1 MNSNLTTRRRRQSPD
16 TMTQTAKVADR
27 FAPRAI
33 GPTVGWV
40 VFGIAFVIRL
50 GVGMFRG
57 GLWNPELFE
66 YDWMA
71 RTLIDGQGLVFPHLN
86 VPYHSFAPPLYP
98 WLSAA
103 SYWLSGSLI
112 VLMMLQVVAGSALAV
127 VVAQIA
133 KRFSASAIATLAA
146 GLLIAF
152 HPGLIIYNVA
162 KAHPLTF
169 DALFFTLAV
178 LQAFRLRERTTV
190 RRAIEFG
197 AIVGVGTLSRATLI
211 IFLPLVAM
219 WLVWVL
225 RKDSLKLVVRAIVV
239 AGLCA
244 TAIVIPWT
252 IRTSLLH
259 RQFVFMLTT
268 GPENFW
274 RGNNPNATGGA
285 YFAAGQLELEKLSPA
300 ELADL
305 RNQRDEIAQANW
317 FTARSHAFI
326 REHPGEFIRLTVVKL
341 FHFWWVA
348 PQTGVLYPQPWFL
361 AYLMYYVL
369 ALLLAMIGA
378 WSIWRMGKLPR
389 QQLLLIAAF
398 LLALSVL
405 QSLYY
410 VEGRHRWAVEPIL
423 IAISGVG
430 VASIANSRHR
440 FATRT

>member
-1 MNSNLTTRRRRQSPD
+1 M
-16 TMTQTAKVADR
+16 
-27 FAPRAI
+27 
-33 GPTVGWV
+33 GPTAGWV
-40 VFGIAFVIRL
+40 IFGIAFLLRL
-50 GVGMFRG
+50 GA
-57 GLWNPELFE
+57 GLFSGQLLHPETLE
-66 YDWMA
+66 YDGMA
-71 RTLIDGQGLVFPHLN
+71 RSLLAGHGLVFQHLQI
-86 VPYHSFAPPLYP
+86 PYHSFAPPLYP

-103 SYWLSGSLI
+103 SYWLCGSLI
-112 VLMMLQVVAGSALAV
+112 ILMMLQVVAGSALAV

-133 KRFSASAIATLAA
+133 GRFSAAAIAPLAA
-146 GLLIAF
+146 GMLIAF
-152 HPGLIIYNVA
+152 HPGLIIYNVN

-190 RRAIEFG
+190 RRAIELG
-197 AIVGVGTLSRATLI
+197 VIVGAGTLSRATLI

-239 AGLCA
+239 AGLCT

-259 RQFVFMLTT
+259 HQFVFMLTT
-268 GPENFW
+268 DAEDFW
-274 RGNNPNATGGA
+274 RGNNPNATGSTYVVA
-285 YFAAGQLELEKLSPA
+285 DKTALDMLTPR

-305 RNQRDEIAQANW
+305 YSQPDEVAQASW

-326 REHPGEFIRLTVVKL
+326 REHPREFVRLTAVKML
-341 FHFWWVA
+341 HFWWIA
-348 PQTGVLYPQPWFL
+348 PQTGVLYPRSWFL
-361 AYLMYYVL
+361 GYVMYYVL
-369 ALLLAMIGA
+369 VLLLAMIGA
-378 WSIWRMGKLPR
+378 ASIWRRGKLAR

-398 LLALSVL
+398 LLALSFL

-430 VASIANSRHR
+430 VGSIAARRHS

>member
-1 MNSNLTTRRRRQSPD
+1 
-16 TMTQTAKVADR
+16 
-27 FAPRAI
+27 
-33 GPTVGWV
+33 
-40 VFGIAFVIRL
+40 
-50 GVGMFRG
+50 MFSG
-57 GLWNPELFE
+57 QLLHPETLE
-66 YDWMA
+66 YDGMA
-71 RTLIDGQGLVFPHLN
+71 RSLLAGHGLVFEHLN

-103 SYWLSGSLI
+103 SYWLCGSLI
-112 VLMMLQVVAGSALAV
+112 GLMMLQVVAGSALAV
-127 VVAQIA
+127 AVAQIA
-133 KRFSASAIATLAA
+133 GRFSAGAIAPLAA

-152 HPGLIIYNVA
+152 HPGLIVYNVN

-190 RRAIEFG
+190 RRAIELG
-197 AIVGVGTLSRATLI
+197 VIVGLGTLSRATLI
-211 IFLPLVAM
+211 IFLPLVAI

-225 RKDSLKLVVRAIVV
+225 RKDSLKLVVRVIVV
-239 AGLCA
+239 AGLCT

-259 RQFVFMLTT
+259 HRFVFMLTT
-268 GPENFW
+268 DAEDFW

-285 YFAAGQLELEKLSPA
+285 YFSPEQLQLDKLDPA

-305 RNQRDEIAQANW
+305 EHQPDEIAQAEW
-317 FTARSHAFI
+317 FSVRSHAFI
-326 REHPGEFIRLTVVKL
+326 REHPREFIRLTGVKFL
-341 FHFWWVA
+341 YFWGVA
-348 PQTGVLYPQPWFL
+348 PQAGVLYPKSWFL
-361 AYLMYYVL
+361 AYIMYYILV
-369 ALLLAMIGA
+369 LLLAMIGA
-378 WSIWRMGKLPR
+378 WSIWRRGNLQR

-398 LLALSVL
+398 LLALSLL

-430 VASIANSRHR
+430 VASIAARRHR
-440 FATRT
+440 LTTRS

>member
-1 MNSNLTTRRRRQSPD
+1 M
-16 TMTQTAKVADR
+16 MTQTAKVAGR
-27 FAPRAI
+27 FASWSI
-33 GPTVGWV
+33 GPMARWI
-40 VFGIAFVIRL
+40 VFGIALAIRL
-50 GVGMFRG
+50 TVGMFRG

-71 RTLIDGQGLVFPHLN
+71 RTLIDGQGLVFPHLD

-112 VLMMLQVVAGSALAV
+112 VLMMLQVLAGSALAV

-133 KRFSASAIATLAA
+133 GRFSTGTIAPLAA

-197 AIVGVGTLSRATLI
+197 ALIGVGVLCRTTLI
-211 IFLPLVAM
+211 IFLPLVAT
-219 WLVWVL
+219 WLLWVL
-225 RKDSLKLVVRAIVV
+225 RKDSLKSALRAIAI

-285 YFAAGQLELEKLSPA
+285 YFTAGQLELEKLSPA
-300 ELADL
+300 EFSDL
-305 RNQRDEIAQANW
+305 RHQRDEIAQANW
-317 FTARSHAFI
+317 FSVRSHEFI
-326 REHPGEFIRLTVVKL
+326 REHPREFIRLTLVKFL
-341 FHFWWVA
+341 HFWWVA
-348 PQTGVLYPQPWFL
+348 PQTGVLYPQSWFL

-369 ALLLAMIGA
+369 VLLLAMIGA
-378 WSIWRMGKLPR
+378 CSIWRMGKLARP
-389 QQLLLIAAF
+389 QLLLIAAF
-398 LLALSVL
+398 LLALSLL
-405 QSLYY
+405 QSFYY

-430 VASIANSRHR
+430 VAALCRNSRSAIFR
-440 FATRT
+440 SAVSSQSNGSV

>member
-1 MNSNLTTRRRRQSPD
+1 MTRA
-16 TMTQTAKVADR
+16 AKVTDR
-27 FAPRAI
+27 FASI
-33 GPTVGWV
+33 GPTAGWV
-40 VFGIAFVIRL
+40 VFGIAFLLRL
-50 GVGMFRG
+50 GA
-57 GLWNPELFE
+57 GLFSGQLWHPETLE
-66 YDWMA
+66 YDGMA
-71 RTLIDGQGLVFPHLN
+71 RSLLAGHGLVFEHLQ

-103 SYWLSGSLI
+103 SYWLCGSLI
-112 VLMMLQVVAGSALAV
+112 LLMMLQVVAGSALAV
-127 VVAQIA
+127 AVAQIA
-133 KRFSASAIATLAA
+133 GRFSAGAIAPLAA

-152 HPGLIIYNVA
+152 HPGLIIYNVN

-197 AIVGVGTLSRATLI
+197 VIVGLGTLSRATLI

-225 RKDSLKLVVRAIVV
+225 RKGSLKLVVRAIVV
-239 AGLCA
+239 AGLCT

-252 IRTSLLH
+252 IRSSLLH
-259 RQFVFMLTT
+259 HQFVFMLTT
-268 GPENFW
+268 DAEDFW
-274 RGNNPNATGGA
+274 RGNNPNATGSTYA
-285 YFAAGQLELEKLSPA
+285 TAERTELEMLTPR

-305 RNQRDEIAQANW
+305 LRQRDEVAQANW

-326 REHPGEFIRLTVVKL
+326 REHPREFVRLTAVKML
-341 FHFWWVA
+341 HFWWIA
-348 PQTGVLYPQPWFL
+348 PQTGLLYPRSWFF
-361 AYLMYYVL
+361 AYMMYYVL
-369 ALLLAMIGA
+369 VLLLAMIGA
-378 WSIWRMGKLPR
+378 GSVWRMGNLAR

-398 LLALSVL
+398 LLALSLL

-430 VASIANSRHR
+430 VGAIAARRHR
-440 FATRT
+440 LATRT

>member
-1 MNSNLTTRRRRQSPD
+1 M
-16 TMTQTAKVADR
+16 
-27 FAPRAI
+27 
-33 GPTVGWV
+33 
-40 VFGIAFVIRL
+40 VFGIALLVRL
-50 GVGMFRG
+50 GAGWFTGR
-57 GLWNPELFE
+57 LLNPEAFE
-66 YDWMA
+66 YDEMA
-71 RTLIDGQGLVFPHLN
+71 KSLIAGHGLVYNHLD

-103 SYWLSGSLI
+103 SYWLCGSLI
-112 VLMMLQVVAGSALAV
+112 ILMILQVVAGSALAV
-127 VVAQIA
+127 VAAEIA
-133 KRFSASAIATLAA
+133 KRFYAGAIAPLAA
-146 GLLIAF
+146 GLLVSF

-178 LQAFRLRERTTV
+178 LAAFRLRERANA
-190 RRAIEFG
+190 RRAIELG
-197 AIVGVGTLSRATLI
+197 AIIGLGTLCRGTLI
-211 IFLPLVAM
+211 IFLPLVAI
-219 WLVWVL
+219 WLVWFL
-225 RKDSLKLVVRAIVV
+225 RKQSLGLSLRAVVI
-239 AGLCA
+239 AGLCT

-285 YFAAGQLELEKLSPA
+285 YFNADQLELDRLSPA

-305 RNQRDEIAQANW
+305 KVQPDELAQANW
-317 FTARSHAFI
+317 FTVRARAFI
-326 REHPGEFIRLTVVKL
+326 REHPREFIRLTGVKL
-341 FHFWWVA
+341 FHFWWFA
-348 PQTGVLYPQPWFL
+348 PQTGVLYPRSWFL
-361 AYLMYYVL
+361 AYLTYYVL
-369 ALLLAMIGA
+369 VLLLAMIGT
-378 WSIWRMGKLPR
+378 WSIWRMGKKLAR

-398 LLALSVL
+398 LLALSIL

-430 VASIANSRHR
+430 IAALWRNSRSA
-440 FATRT
+440 FLKSSVATQSGD

>member
-1 MNSNLTTRRRRQSPD
+1 MTRA
-16 TMTQTAKVADR
+16 AKVTDR
-27 FAPRAI
+27 FASI
-33 GPTVGWV
+33 GPTAGWV
-40 VFGIAFVIRL
+40 VFGIAFLLRL
-50 GVGMFRG
+50 GAGVFSGQ
-57 GLWNPELFE
+57 LLHPETLE
-66 YDWMA
+66 YDGMA
-71 RTLIDGQGLVFPHLN
+71 RSLLAGHGLVFEHLN

-103 SYWLSGSLI
+103 SYWLCGSLI
-112 VLMMLQVVAGSALAV
+112 GLMMLQVVAGSALAV
-127 VVAQIA
+127 AGARIA
-133 KRFSASAIATLAA
+133 GRFSAGAIAPLAA

-152 HPGLIIYNVA
+152 HPGLIVYNVN

-190 RRAIEFG
+190 RRAIELG
-197 AIVGVGTLSRATLI
+197 VIVGLGTLSRATLI
-211 IFLPLVAM
+211 IFLPLVAI

-239 AGLCA
+239 AGLCT

-259 RQFVFMLTT
+259 HRFVFMLTT
-268 GPENFW
+268 DAEDFW

-285 YFAAGQLELEKLSPA
+285 YFSPEQLQLDKLDPA

-305 RNQRDEIAQANW
+305 KHQPDEIAQAEW
-317 FTARSHAFI
+317 FSVRSHAFI
-326 REHPGEFIRLTVVKL
+326 REHPREFIRLTAVKFL
-341 FHFWWVA
+341 YFWWVA
-348 PQTGVLYPQPWFL
+348 PQAGVLYPKSWFP
-361 AYLMYYVL
+361 AYIMYYILV
-369 ALLLAMIGA
+369 LLLAMIGA
-378 WSIWRMGKLPR
+378 WSIWRVGNLQR

-398 LLALSVL
+398 LLALSLL

-430 VASIANSRHR
+430 VASIAARRHR
-440 FATRT
+440 LTTRT

>member
-1 MNSNLTTRRRRQSPD
+1 MTRA
-16 TMTQTAKVADR
+16 AKVTDR
-27 FAPRAI
+27 FASI
-33 GPTVGWV
+33 GPTAGWV
-40 VFGIAFVIRL
+40 VFGIAFLLRL
-50 GVGMFRG
+50 GAGVFSGH
-57 GLWNPELFE
+57 LLHPETLE
-66 YDWMA
+66 YDGMA
-71 RTLIDGQGLVFPHLN
+71 QSLLAGHGLVFEHLQI
-86 VPYHSFAPPLYP
+86 PYHSFAPPLYP

-103 SYWLSGSLI
+103 SYWLCGSLI

-127 VVAQIA
+127 AVAQIA
-133 KRFSASAIATLAA
+133 GRFSGGAIAPLAA
-146 GLLIAF
+146 GMLIAF
-152 HPGLIIYNVA
+152 HPGLIIYNVS

-197 AIVGVGTLSRATLI
+197 VIVGLGTLSRATLI

-225 RKDSLKLVVRAIVV
+225 RKDSLKLVARAIVV
-239 AGLCA
+239 AGLCT

-259 RQFVFMLTT
+259 HQFVFMLTT
-268 GPENFW
+268 DAEDFW
-274 RGNNPNATGGA
+274 RGNNPNATGGTYVTA
-285 YFAAGQLELEKLSPA
+285 DKTALELLTPR

-305 RNQRDEIAQANW
+305 LRQPDEVAQAEW

-326 REHPGEFIRLTVVKL
+326 REHPREFIRLTAVKL
-341 FHFWWVA
+341 LHFWWIA
-348 PQTGVLYPQPWFL
+348 PQTGLLYPRSWFF
-361 AYLMYYVL
+361 AYIMYYVL
-369 ALLLAMIGA
+369 VLLLAMIGA
-378 WSIWRMGKLPR
+378 WSIWRMGKLSR

-398 LLALSVL
+398 LLALSFL

-430 VASIANSRHR
+430 VGSIAARRHR
-440 FATRT
+440 LATRT